1 MLFWCIYPVHNAGM
15 IYGYA
20 RVSTEA
26 QDLANQRAQLTA
38 AGCERIFSDKL
49 TGTNA
54 DRPQLKRLMAGLE
67 PGDMVIIPAVDRMAR
82 NPTDLLVLARE
93 IDTAGAVL
101 RSLAEPIIDTGSDFK
116 EIVLAVF
123 GVVAKLEHRRIIDRT
138 TRGRAAAKAR
148 GVIFGRKPKLTAH
161 QQREARARLAKGDES
176 VRAIALSYGVS
187 HSTISR
193 LHQPEGDA

>member
-1 MLFWCIYPVHNAGM
+1 M